1 MNKDIKRILWVTGL
15 YSFAGGI
22 FYNFIE
28 LWLLG
33 NGFNTSEVSFIYSI
47 GALVTAIGIMVFS
60 YVIKQ
65 KNIQNFAL
73 GLLIIKAIIFYL
85 MYQIN
90 GMGFKSIISILFIID
105 FVIDTEIYI
114 LLYPMISSIKKDDK
128 LYATR
133 GLTYEAF
140 YYIAFFISG
149 MLIGKKL
156 LTYNFTYNSYAII
169 GTFILFVSVVIL
181 LDVDL
186 DKYIKKSKKTIAFSN
201 VIDKLDSKSKKTIN
215 NSTSSLIK
223 ALKDIKK
230 DKVSILYLLF
240 LFFTNISRFCILA
253 FTMII
258 FTKYLNFESGFA
270 SNLRLVFNIASV
282 LLASIAL
289 RKLTFKNNYINIFIK
304 YGIRA
309 ILYLVALLYFNNTT
323 LLIAIAYT
331 LISISSYTHAI
342 DAPYINRYEKD
353 EQIAFLNVREVIN
366 YISRAIGY
374 LVCGLCIAVSLKMNL
389 LVSLMF
395 SLISITFAC
404 TASYY
409 INKK

>member
-1 MNKDIKRILWVTGL
+1 MNKDIKRILWVTAL
-15 YSFAGGI
+15 YSFAGGL

-33 NGFNTSEVSFIYSI
+33 NSFSTSEVSFIYSI

-114 LLYPMISSIKKDDK
+114 LLYPMISSIRKDDK

-156 LTYNFTYNSYAII
+156 LTYKFTYNSYAII
-169 GTFILFVSVVIL
+169 GTFILFIAVVIL

-186 DKYIKKSKKTIAFSN
+186 DKYIK
-201 VIDKLDSKSKKTIN
+201 KSKKTIN

-331 LISISSYTHAI
+331 LISMSSYTHTI

-366 YISRAIGY
+366 YISRAVGY

-389 LVSLMF
+389 LVSLIF

>member
-1 MNKDIKRILWVTGL
+1 MNKDIKRILWVTAL
-15 YSFAGGI
+15 YSFAGGL

-33 NGFNTSEVSFIYSI
+33 NSFSTSEVSFIYSI

-114 LLYPMISSIKKDDK
+114 LLYPMISSIRKDDK

-156 LTYNFTYNSYAII
+156 LTYKFTYNSYAII
-169 GTFILFVSVVIL
+169 GTFILFIAVVIL

-186 DKYIKKSKKTIAFSN
+186 DKYIK
-201 VIDKLDSKSKKTIN
+201 KSKKTIN

-331 LISISSYTHAI
+331 LISISSYTHTI

-389 LVSLMF
+389 LISLIF

>member
-1 MNKDIKRILWVTGL
+1 MNKDIKRILWVTAL
-15 YSFAGGI
+15 YSFAGGL

-33 NGFNTSEVSFIYSI
+33 NSFSTSEVSFIYSI
-47 GALVTAIGIMVFS
+47 GALVTAIGIMAFS

-156 LTYNFTYNSYAII
+156 LTYKFTYNTYAII
-169 GTFILFVSVVIL
+169 GTFILFIAVVIL

-186 DKYIKKSKKTIAFSN
+186 DKYIK
-201 VIDKLDSKSKKTIN
+201 KSKKTIN

-240 LFFTNISRFCILA
+240 VFFANISRFCILA

-282 LLASIAL
+282 LLASVAL

-304 YGIRA
+304 YGIRV

-331 LISISSYTHAI
+331 LISISSYTHTI

-353 EQIAFLNVREVIN
+353 EQIAFLNLKEVIN
-366 YISRAIGY
+366 YASRAIGY

-389 LVSLMF
+389 LVSLIF

>member
-1 MNKDIKRILWVTGL
+1 MNKDIKRILWVTAL
-15 YSFAGGI
+15 YSFAGGL

-33 NGFNTSEVSFIYSI
+33 NSFSTSEVSFIYSI

-140 YYIAFFISG
+140 YYIAFFISV
-149 MLIGKKL
+149 MLIVKIL

-186 DKYIKKSKKTIAFSN
+186 DKYIK
-201 VIDKLDSKSKKTIN
+201 KSKKTIN

-258 FTKYLNFESGFA
+258 FTQYLNFDSVFVFI
-270 SNLRLVFNIASV
+270 LRLVFNLPSIF
-282 LLASIAL
+282 LL
-289 RKLTFKNNYINIFIK
+289 FIF
-304 YGIRA
+304 
-309 ILYLVALLYFNNTT
+309 L
-323 LLIAIAYT
+323 
-331 LISISSYTHAI
+331 
-342 DAPYINRYEKD
+342 
-353 EQIAFLNVREVIN
+353 
-366 YISRAIGY
+366 
-374 LVCGLCIAVSLKMNL
+374 
-389 LVSLMF
+389 
-395 SLISITFAC
+395 
-404 TASYY
+404 
-409 INKK
+409 

>member
-15 YSFAGGI
+15 YSFAGGL

-33 NGFNTSEVSFIYSI
+33 NSFSTSEVSFIYSI

-149 MLIGKKL
+149 MLIGKRL

-169 GTFILFVSVVIL
+169 GTFILFIAVVIL

-186 DKYIKKSKKTIAFSN
+186 DKYIK
-201 VIDKLDSKSKKTIN
+201 KSKKTIN

-240 LFFTNISRFCILA
+240 VFFANISRFCILA

-304 YGIRA
+304 YGVRA
-309 ILYLVALLYFNNTT
+309 ILYLIALLYYNDIT
-323 LLIAIAYT
+323 LLIAIGYT
-331 LISISSYTHAI
+331 LISISSYTHVI

-353 EQIAFLNVREVIN
+353 EQIAFLNLKEVIN
-366 YISRAIGY
+366 YASRAIGY
-374 LVCGLCIAVSLKMNL
+374 LVCGLCIAISLKMNL
-389 LVSLMF
+389 LVSLVF
-395 SLISITFAC
+395 SLITITIAC
-404 TASYY
+404 TANYY
-409 INKK
+409 INKNKVIKK

>member
-1 MNKDIKRILWVTGL
+1 MNKDIKRILWVTAL
-15 YSFAGGI
+15 YSFAGGL

-33 NGFNTSEVSFIYSI
+33 NSFSTSEVSFIYSI

-156 LTYNFTYNSYAII
+156 LTYKFTYNSYAII
-169 GTFILFVSVVIL
+169 GTFILFIAVVIL

-186 DKYIKKSKKTIAFSN
+186 DKYIK
-201 VIDKLDSKSKKTIN
+201 KSKKTIN

-240 LFFTNISRFCILA
+240 VFFANISRFCILA

-304 YGIRA
+304 YGIRV

-331 LISISSYTHAI
+331 LISISSYTHTI

-353 EQIAFLNVREVIN
+353 EQIAFLNLKEVIN
-366 YISRAIGY
+366 YASRAIGY

-389 LVSLMF
+389 LVSLIF

>member
-15 YSFAGGI
+15 YSFAGGL

-149 MLIGKKL
+149 MLIGKRL

-186 DKYIKKSKKTIAFSN
+186 DKYIK
-201 VIDKLDSKSKKTIN
+201 KSKKTIN

-304 YGIRA
+304 YGIRS

-331 LISISSYTHAI
+331 LISISSYTHTI

-389 LVSLMF
+389 LVSLVF
-395 SLISITFAC
+395 SLISITIAC
-404 TASYY
+404 TANYY
-409 INKK
+409 INKNKVIKK

>member
-1 MNKDIKRILWVTGL
+1 MNKDIKRILWVTAL
-15 YSFAGGI
+15 YSFAGGL

-33 NGFNTSEVSFIYSI
+33 NSFSTSEVSFIYSI

-114 LLYPMISSIKKDDK
+114 LLYPMISSIRKDDK

-156 LTYNFTYNSYAII
+156 LTYKFTYNTYAII
-169 GTFILFVSVVIL
+169 GTFILFIAVVIL

-186 DKYIKKSKKTIAFSN
+186 DKYIKKSKKTI
-201 VIDKLDSKSKKTIN
+201 N
-215 NSTSSLIK
+215 NSTNSLIK

-240 LFFTNISRFCILA
+240 VFFANISRFCILA

-304 YGIRA
+304 YGVRA
-309 ILYLVALLYFNNTT
+309 ILYLIALLYYNDIT
-323 LLIAIAYT
+323 LLIAIGYT
-331 LISISSYTHAI
+331 LISISSYTHVI

-353 EQIAFLNVREVIN
+353 EQIAFLNLKEVIN
-366 YISRAIGY
+366 YASRAIGY
-374 LVCGLCIAVSLKMNL
+374 LVCGLCIAISLKMNL
-389 LVSLMF
+389 LVSLVF
-395 SLISITFAC
+395 SLISITIAC
-404 TASYY
+404 TANYY
-409 INKK
+409 INKNKVIKK

>member
-1 MNKDIKRILWVTGL
+1 MNKDIKRILWVTAL
-15 YSFAGGI
+15 YSFAGGL

-33 NGFNTSEVSFIYSI
+33 NSFSTSEVSFIYSI

-149 MLIGKKL
+149 MLIGKRL

-169 GTFILFVSVVIL
+169 GTFILFIAVVIL

-186 DKYIKKSKKTIAFSN
+186 DKYIK
-201 VIDKLDSKSKKTIN
+201 KSKKTIN

-240 LFFTNISRFCILA
+240 VFFANISRFCILA

-304 YGIRA
+304 YGVRA
-309 ILYLVALLYFNNTT
+309 ILYLIALLYYNDIT
-323 LLIAIAYT
+323 LLIAIGYT
-331 LISISSYTHAI
+331 LISISSYTHVI

-353 EQIAFLNVREVIN
+353 EQIAFLNLKEVIN
-366 YISRAIGY
+366 YASRAIGY
-374 LVCGLCIAVSLKMNL
+374 LVCGLCIAISLKMNL
-389 LVSLMF
+389 LVSLVF
-395 SLISITFAC
+395 SLITITIAC
-404 TASYY
+404 TANYY
-409 INKK
+409 INKNKVIKK

>member
-1 MNKDIKRILWVTGL
+1 MNKDIKRILWVTAL
-15 YSFAGGI
+15 YSFAGGL

-33 NGFNTSEVSFIYSI
+33 NSFSTSEVSFIYSI

-149 MLIGKKL
+149 MLIGKRL

-186 DKYIKKSKKTIAFSN
+186 DKYIKKSKKTI
-201 VIDKLDSKSKKTIN
+201 N

-240 LFFTNISRFCILA
+240 VFFANISRFCILA

-304 YGIRA
+304 YGVRA
-309 ILYLVALLYFNNTT
+309 ILYLIALLYYNDIT
-323 LLIAIAYT
+323 LLIAIGYT
-331 LISISSYTHAI
+331 LISISSYTHVI

-353 EQIAFLNVREVIN
+353 EQIAFLNLKEVIN
-366 YISRAIGY
+366 YASRAIGY
-374 LVCGLCIAVSLKMNL
+374 LVCGLCIAISLKMNL
-389 LVSLMF
+389 LVSLVF
-395 SLISITFAC
+395 SLITITIAC
-404 TASYY
+404 TANYY
-409 INKK
+409 INKNKVIKK

>member
-15 YSFAGGI
+15 YSFAGGL

-33 NGFNTSEVSFIYSI
+33 NSFSTSEVSFIYSI

-156 LTYNFTYNSYAII
+156 LTYKFTYNSYAII

-186 DKYIKKSKKTIAFSN
+186 DKYIKKSKKTI
-201 VIDKLDSKSKKTIN
+201 N

-240 LFFTNISRFCILA
+240 LFFANISRFCILA

-331 LISISSYTHAI
+331 LISISSYTHTI

-389 LVSLMF
+389 LISLIF

>member
-15 YSFAGGI
+15 YSFAGGL

-73 GLLIIKAIIFYL
+73 GLLIIKAIIFYF
-85 MYQIN
+85 MFQIN

-156 LTYNFTYNSYAII
+156 LTYKFTYNTYAII
-169 GTFILFVSVVIL
+169 GTFILFIAVVIL

-186 DKYIKKSKKTIAFSN
+186 DKYIK
-201 VIDKLDSKSKKTIN
+201 KSKKTIN

-240 LFFTNISRFCILA
+240 VFFANISRFCILA

-304 YGIRA
+304 YGIRV

-331 LISISSYTHAI
+331 LISISSYTHTI

-353 EQIAFLNVREVIN
+353 EQIAFLNLKEVIN
-366 YISRAIGY
+366 YASRAIGY

-389 LVSLMF
+389 LVSLIF

>member
-1 MNKDIKRILWVTGL
+1 MNKDIKRILWVTAL
-15 YSFAGGI
+15 YSFAGGL

-33 NGFNTSEVSFIYSI
+33 NSFSTSEVSFIYSI

-156 LTYNFTYNSYAII
+156 LTYKFTYNTYAII
-169 GTFILFVSVVIL
+169 GTFILFIAVVIL

-186 DKYIKKSKKTIAFSN
+186 DKYIK
-201 VIDKLDSKSKKTIN
+201 KSKKTIN

-240 LFFTNISRFCILA
+240 VFFANISRFCILA

-304 YGIRA
+304 YGVRA
-309 ILYLVALLYFNNTT
+309 ILYLIALLYYNDIT
-323 LLIAIAYT
+323 LLIAIGYT
-331 LISISSYTHAI
+331 LISISSYTHVI

-353 EQIAFLNVREVIN
+353 EQIAFLNLKEVIN
-366 YISRAIGY
+366 YASRAIGY
-374 LVCGLCIAVSLKMNL
+374 LVCGLCIAISLKMNL
-389 LVSLMF
+389 LVSLVF
-395 SLISITFAC
+395 SLITITIAC
-404 TASYY
+404 TANYY
-409 INKK
+409 INKNKVIKK

>member
-1 MNKDIKRILWVTGL
+1 MNKDIKRILWVTAL
-15 YSFAGGI
+15 YSFAGGL

-33 NGFNTSEVSFIYSI
+33 NSFSTSEVSFIYSI

-114 LLYPMISSIKKDDK
+114 LLYPMISSIRKDDK

-156 LTYNFTYNSYAII
+156 LTYKFTYNSYAII
-169 GTFILFVSVVIL
+169 GTFILFIAVVIL

-186 DKYIKKSKKTIAFSN
+186 DKYIK
-201 VIDKLDSKSKKTIN
+201 KSKKTIN

-253 FTMII
+253 FTMIVL
-258 FTKYLNFESGFA
+258 TQNLNFESGMA

-331 LISISSYTHAI
+331 LISISSYTHTI

-366 YISRAIGY
+366 YISRAVGY

-389 LVSLMF
+389 LVSLIF

>member
-15 YSFAGGI
+15 YSFAGGL

-33 NGFNTSEVSFIYSI
+33 NSFSTSEVSFIYSI

-156 LTYNFTYNSYAII
+156 LTYKFTYNTYAII
-169 GTFILFVSVVIL
+169 GTFILFIAVVIL

-186 DKYIKKSKKTIAFSN
+186 DKYIK
-201 VIDKLDSKSKKTIN
+201 KSKKTIN

-240 LFFTNISRFCILA
+240 VFFANISRFCILA

-304 YGIRA
+304 YGVRA
-309 ILYLVALLYFNNTT
+309 ILYLIALLYYNDIT
-323 LLIAIAYT
+323 LLIAIGYT
-331 LISISSYTHAI
+331 LISISSYTHVI

-353 EQIAFLNVREVIN
+353 EQIAFLNLKEVIN
-366 YISRAIGY
+366 YASRAIGY
-374 LVCGLCIAVSLKMNL
+374 LVCGLCIAISLKMNL
-389 LVSLMF
+389 LVSLVF
-395 SLISITFAC
+395 SLITITIAC
-404 TASYY
+404 TANYY
-409 INKK
+409 INKNKVIKK

>member
-15 YSFAGGI
+15 YSFAGGL

-33 NGFNTSEVSFIYSI
+33 NSFSTSEVSFIYSI

-149 MLIGKKL
+149 MLIGKRILAYK
-156 LTYNFTYNSYAII
+156 FTYNTYGII
-169 GTFILFVSVVIL
+169 GTFILFIAVVIL

-186 DKYIKKSKKTIAFSN
+186 DKYIKN
-201 VIDKLDSKSKKTIN
+201 SKKTIN

-223 ALKDIKK
+223 TFKDIKK
-230 DKVSILYLLF
+230 DKISILYLLF
-240 LFFTNISRFCILA
+240 VFFANISRFCILA
-253 FTMII
+253 FVMIV
-258 FTKYLNFESGFA
+258 FTKNLKLESGMA
-270 SNLRLVFNIASV
+270 SNLRLIFNIASV

-304 YGIRA
+304 YGVRA
-309 ILYLVALLYFNNTT
+309 ILYLIALLYYNDIT
-323 LLIAIAYT
+323 LLIAIGYT
-331 LISISSYTHAI
+331 LISISSYTHVI

-389 LVSLMF
+389 LISLIF

>member
-186 DKYIKKSKKTIAFSN
+186 DKYIK
-201 VIDKLDSKSKKTIN
+201 KSKKTIN

>member
-1 MNKDIKRILWVTGL
+1 MNKDIKRILWVTAL
-15 YSFAGGI
+15 YSFAGGL

-33 NGFNTSEVSFIYSI
+33 NSFSTSEVSFIYSI

-156 LTYNFTYNSYAII
+156 LTYKFTYNTYAII
-169 GTFILFVSVVIL
+169 GTFILLIAVVIL

-186 DKYIKKSKKTIAFSN
+186 DKYIK
-201 VIDKLDSKSKKTIN
+201 KSKKTIN

-240 LFFTNISRFCILA
+240 VFFANISRFCILA

-304 YGIRA
+304 YGIRV

-331 LISISSYTHAI
+331 LISISSYTHTI

-353 EQIAFLNVREVIN
+353 EQIAFLNLKEVIN
-366 YISRAIGY
+366 YASRAIGY

-389 LVSLMF
+389 LVSLIF